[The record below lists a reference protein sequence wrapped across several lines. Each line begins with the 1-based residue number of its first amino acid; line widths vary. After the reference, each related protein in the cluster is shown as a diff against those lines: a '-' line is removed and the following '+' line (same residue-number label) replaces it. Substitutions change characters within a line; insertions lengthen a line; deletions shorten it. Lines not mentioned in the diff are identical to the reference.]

1 MTCSSAES
9 GGGRPRGPDRAEAN
23 PPPLQSIAVRITATG
38 HAGLFVETTGGSVL
52 CDPWFVPAFH
62 GSWFVFPRNDGLDTT
77 RFERPDYLY
86 VSHLHGDHFDAPF
99 LQERVDKATP
109 VLLPA
114 FPTPELERALRSLG
128 FEHFIPCP
136 DGEAVPLAN
145 EPRGHDLH
153 RDRTFRRADRRLGHP
168 REGPDGLRARPE
180 RLPTKSSRKTIA
192 AHGPIDVHFLQ
203 YSGAMWWP
211 VVYEL
216 PAADKAKHASAK
228 RENQMQRAVSYAEAI
243 GARIVVPSAGPPCFV
258 DPDLFDLND
267 FDRAADNIFPDQSVF
282 LERADA
288 AALNGQLAIAGT
300 TFEVNDGTID
310 VRQPI
315 PTDEI
320 ERIFTHKRDYLLQYQ
335 ADWADWLDKERASW
349 PPAQPQLVERIKS
362 WWEPLLAQ
370 APNTRQAI
378 GRKLLLR
385 AGDEDILVDF
395 LEAEVRAW
403 DGDESYQYLLDLPRP
418 LVEWCVDHRAV
429 DWSNSLFLSLRFSAW
444 RPGDYCEEL
453 FSFLKSL
460 NPERLAVLE
469 NYLATKQ
476 ASTPTDDE
484 ISIGDYVVQRRCP
497 HKGADLGR
505 FGEVDGCVLTCS
517 MHGWQFDLETGAC
530 LNHAGHPIAARRS
543 TSDGD

>member
-1 MTCSSAES
+1 
-9 GGGRPRGPDRAEAN
+9 
-23 PPPLQSIAVRITATG
+23 VRITATG

-62 GSWFVFPRNDGLDTT
+62 GSWFVFPRNDGLDTSQ
-77 RFERPDYLY
+77 FVRPDYLY

-99 LQERVDKATP
+99 LQERVDKTTP
-109 VLLPA
+109 VLLPD

-128 FEHFIPCP
+128 FESFIRCA
-136 DGEAVPLAN
+136 DGEPVALAD
-145 EPRGHDLH
+145 DLEITIFTATAPSDGPIGDSAILIKDPTGSVLDQNDC
-153 RDRTFRRADRRLGHP
+153 RPNHP
-168 REGPDGLRARPE
+168 ED
-180 RLPTKSSRKTIA
+180 IA
-192 AHGPIDVHFLQ
+192 AQGPIDVHFLQ

-216 PAADKAKHASAK
+216 PAADKARYAAAK
-228 RENQMQRAVSYAEAI
+228 RENQMQRAIGYAVAI
-243 GARIVVPSAGPPCFV
+243 GAEVVVPSAGPPCFV

-267 FDRAADNIFPDQSVF
+267 FDRASDNIFPDQTVF
-282 LERADA
+282 LDRADVA
-288 AALNGQLAIAGT
+288 GLNAQLTIAGT
-300 TFEVNDGTID
+300 IFDIDTDGIAVT
-310 VRQPI
+310 QPL
-315 PTDEI
+315 PADEL
-320 ERIFTHKRDYLLQYQ
+320 EHIFTHKREYLTQYQ

-349 PPAQPQLVERIKS
+349 PEPRPHLVERIKV
-362 WWEPLLAQ
+362 WWEPLLAL

-385 AGDEDILVDF
+385 AGDEDVLVDF

-418 LVEWCVDHRAV
+418 LVEWCVEHRAV

-469 NYLATKQ
+469 EYLAKKQ
-476 ASTPTDDE
+476 AATPIDDE
-484 ISIGDYVVQRRCP
+484 IAIGEYMVERRCP

-505 FGEVDGCVLTCS
+505 FGEVDGCVLTCN

-530 LNHAGHPIAARRS
+530 LNHADHPISARRS
-543 TSDGD
+543 PADRD